1 MKRKNTG
8 ILFVLLA
15 LLLSAAP
22 LHAQKPLG
30 SFDGWYGGVFAGV
43 GTSYNDGD
51 VRGIIPAAG
60 FLYGKTLFEGFSLEG
75 VLSGSPFVPDLAGE
89 RLALGPSV
97 TNLSFGLVWTPS
109 ALIWSSTL
117 MVMPA
122 LVVRPGVSFYQVKGR
137 SAAYSGSFAPFGVA
151 GVRLY
156 TEPVSGRRYFLGLE
170 GTLEYEKPVSGGSLV
185 GYGFLS
191 FGMTV
196 SL

>member
-1 MKRKNTG
+1 MKRNIG
-8 ILFVLLA
+8 IFSVLLA
-15 LLLSAAP
+15 LLLSASP
-22 LHAQKPLG
+22 LHAQKSLG
-30 SFDGWYGGVFAGV
+30 SLDGWYGGVFAGV

-51 VRGIIPAAG
+51 VRGIIPEAG
-60 FLYGKTLFEGFSLEG
+60 FIYGKTLFEGFSLEG

-109 ALIWSSTL
+109 ALIWGSTL

-122 LVVRPGVSFYQVKGR
+122 LVVRPGVSWYQVKGR
-137 SAAYSGSFAPFGVA
+137 SAAYAGSFAPFATVGT
-151 GVRLY
+151 RLY

-185 GYGFLS
+185 GYGFLT